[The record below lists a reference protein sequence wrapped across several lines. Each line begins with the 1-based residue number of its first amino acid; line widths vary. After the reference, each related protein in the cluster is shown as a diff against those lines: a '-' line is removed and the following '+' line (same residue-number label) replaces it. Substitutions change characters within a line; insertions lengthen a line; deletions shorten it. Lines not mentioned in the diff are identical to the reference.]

1 MLTAH
6 QMFLPKHVTS
16 NYLQSLQVLL
26 STGKCCLESELNG
39 HELPS
44 VRSKSETLSF
54 LHFIN
59 FINKLIFD
67 DQIGAG
73 SRLWCVD
80 KILCGYEKRCNLL
93 LEISRR
99 CR

>member
-44 VRSKSETLSF
+44 VRSKSETFQL
-54 LHFIN
+54 
-59 FINKLIFD
+59 
-67 DQIGAG
+67 
-73 SRLWCVD
+73 
-80 KILCGYEKRCNLL
+80 
-93 LEISRR
+93 
-99 CR
+99 

>member
-26 STGKCCLESELNG
+26 STGKCCLESELNV

-44 VRSKSETLSF
+44 VRSKLLNFEF
-54 LHFIN
+54 LTFY
-59 FINKLIFD
+59 KPY
-67 DQIGAG
+67 
-73 SRLWCVD
+73 
-80 KILCGYEKRCNLL
+80 K
-93 LEISRR
+93 
-99 CR
+99 